1 MRFDFLGRTNTH
13 ALKQVRH
20 EVKVLPLPCKLP
32 NLSMARMAHKNGGPV
47 SSRRRNN
54 SVLKFYFR
62 GKYIDTQIQCVF
74 FSTLETGYNGT
85 DLLTLFPLFFYIVP
99 LRTEA
104 S

>member
-1 MRFDFLGRTNTH
+1 M
-13 ALKQVRH
+13 
-20 EVKVLPLPCKLP
+20 
-32 NLSMARMAHKNGGPV
+32 

-62 GKYIDTQIQCVF
+62 GKYIDTRIKGVF
-74 FSTLETGYNGT
+74 LSTLETGYNGT

-99 LRTEA
+99 MRTEA